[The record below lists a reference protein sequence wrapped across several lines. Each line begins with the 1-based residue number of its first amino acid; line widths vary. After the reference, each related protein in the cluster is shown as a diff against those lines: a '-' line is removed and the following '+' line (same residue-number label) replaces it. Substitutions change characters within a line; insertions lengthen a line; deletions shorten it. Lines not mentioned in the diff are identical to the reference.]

1 MARVSK
7 FSNEAK
13 WYAPDIDD
21 NRQDPDPF
29 KVKIEPMTAREFN
42 ALQREAF
49 GQGITKAGNFLE
61 KAEGIKES
69 VIKKRVV
76 DVYGYSVE
84 TPAGVVVPHNGA
96 ELYSAVLQAGANEL
110 VILDD
115 IFAAIQSASV
125 LEAGL
130 VGKSSAQSGS
140 STQETKENGAGD
152 AANAGEMKQQPQTC
166 QSQSGE
172 GLGIATTSQTPI
184 SGTTGSQSTTS
195 PVAYGQS

>member
-21 NRQDPDPF
+21 NRNDPDPF

-49 GQGITKAGNFLE
+49 GGGMTKGSNFLE
-61 KAEGIKES
+61 KAESIKES

-84 TPAGVVVPHNGA
+84 TPTGRLTPRNGA

-115 IFAAIQSASV
+115 VFAAIQSASH

-130 VGKSSAQSGS
+130 VGKSSGPLDS
-140 STQETKENGAGD
+140 STGEISGNGDGGVASADETKA
-152 AANAGEMKQQPQTC
+152 QTQTC
-166 QSQSGE
+166 QSQSADALE
-172 GLGIATTSQTPI
+172 TATSLQTPVPT
-184 SGTTGSQSTTS
+184 TTGSQTTEL
-195 PVAYGQS
+195 PVAYGVS